1 MRHIESFD
9 SICLENNGISL
20 GDGSHTLFLSTCGE
34 NKEEVPEEL
43 VKFLNYVK
51 EGPKDTTA
59 VFEGG
64 FVARIQEE
72 IRLIKASREMEE
84 QYMLLEELIREEREE
99 GKAQGK
105 ISSILEL
112 LSDLGEIPEDIRRAV
127 TEERDPEVLKFYL
140 KQASA
145 ANTMEAFRQAAAEKM
160 RG

>member
-1 MRHIESFD
+1 MSVVFFIIASR
-9 SICLENNGISL
+9 
-20 GDGSHTLFLSTCGE
+20 
-34 NKEEVPEEL
+34 P
-43 VKFLNYVK
+43 

-84 QYMLLEELIREEREE
+84 QYRVLEELIREEREE
-99 GKAQGK
+99 GNAQGK

>member
-1 MRHIESFD
+1 MLLSMSVVFFIIESR
-9 SICLENNGISL
+9 
-20 GDGSHTLFLSTCGE
+20 T
-34 NKEEVPEEL
+34 
-43 VKFLNYVK
+43 

-99 GKAQGK
+99 GNAQGK

>member
-1 MRHIESFD
+1 MSVVFFIIESR
-9 SICLENNGISL
+9 
-20 GDGSHTLFLSTCGE
+20 T
-34 NKEEVPEEL
+34 
-43 VKFLNYVK
+43 

-84 QYMLLEELIREEREE
+84 QCMLLEELIREEREE
-99 GKAQGK
+99 GNAQGK

>member
-1 MRHIESFD
+1 MSVVFFIIESR
-9 SICLENNGISL
+9 
-20 GDGSHTLFLSTCGE
+20 T
-34 NKEEVPEEL
+34 
-43 VKFLNYVK
+43 

-99 GKAQGK
+99 GNAQGK

>member
-1 MRHIESFD
+1 
-9 SICLENNGISL
+9 
-20 GDGSHTLFLSTCGE
+20 
-34 NKEEVPEEL
+34 
-43 VKFLNYVK
+43 
-51 EGPKDTTA
+51 
-59 VFEGG
+59 
-64 FVARIQEE
+64 
-72 IRLIKASREMEE
+72 
-84 QYMLLEELIREEREE
+84 MLLEELIREEREE
-99 GKAQGK
+99 GNAQGK

>member
-1 MRHIESFD
+1 MSVVFFIIESR
-9 SICLENNGISL
+9 
-20 GDGSHTLFLSTCGE
+20 T
-34 NKEEVPEEL
+34 
-43 VKFLNYVK
+43 

-84 QYMLLEELIREEREE
+84 QYMLLEEPIREEREE
-99 GKAQGK
+99 GNAQGK

>member
-1 MRHIESFD
+1 MSVVFFIIESR
-9 SICLENNGISL
+9 
-20 GDGSHTLFLSTCGE
+20 T
-34 NKEEVPEEL
+34 
-43 VKFLNYVK
+43 

-84 QYMLLEELIREEREE
+84 QYMLLEELIREEREYAME
-99 GKAQGK
+99 QGRQQGRSEGK